1 MPLQAVLWDMDGV
14 LMDSEACWFESR
26 IEFAERFGKIWTM
39 DDQRVAMGRSTI
51 EWAEVMRERLSLDLT
66 LDQIMEEVITLVMDR
81 LGERLPVLPGA
92 LEAVKLTATRYPIAL
107 ASGSPT
113 RVIDHVLNITGLHK
127 VFQAVVYGDDMTR
140 GKPDPE
146 IWLTAADKLGV
157 DVTLCAGIEDS
168 GNGIRSLRAA
178 GVYTIAVPSP
188 GFPLSPDVL
197 ALADR
202 VLPSLEHFT
211 LDLLDSI

>member
-1 MPLQAVLWDMDGV
+1 
-14 LMDSEACWFESR
+14 MDSEACWFESR

-211 LDLLDSI
+211 LDLLDDI

>member
-39 DDQRVAMGRSTI
+39 NDQRVAMGRSTI

>member
-211 LDLLDSI
+211 LDLLDDI

>member
-1 MPLQAVLWDMDGV
+1 
-14 LMDSEACWFESR
+14 MDSEACWFESR